1 MTSDGEEIPPPS
13 PTLLAIQAACA
24 QVAHMSGAAE
34 ILDDLYRDDDALA
47 ALSRTPWDMSFNADS
62 AAVLERA
69 LRRVQVGGT

>member
-34 ILDDLYRDDDALA
+34 ILDEFYRDDDALK
-47 ALSRTPWDMSFNADS
+47 ALSHSPLDMSFNADS

-69 LRRVQVGGT
+69 LRRIQVGGR